1 MNESNERWDVDINR
15 QTPNLNSILAMQVSR
30 HRAKK
35 QLFYVGRVEGGY
47 TRKQRYRYTPV
58 KNSIYCD
65 FQTCIFFPLR
75 TIENKKNKKLSSK
88 NKQMIN
94 FDENTKEFKIY
105 NIYTYYM
112 TFMVYVQ
119 KIFMYHS

>member
-1 MNESNERWDVDINR
+1 MSGGWRGGGGIPVSSDTGIR
-15 QTPNLNSILAMQVSR
+15 RSRILFIANFKLASSFLCVQLKIKL
-30 HRAKK
+30 KK
-35 QLFYVGRVEGGY
+35 
-47 TRKQRYRYTPV
+47 K
-58 KNSIYCD
+58 I
-65 FQTCIFFPLR
+65 
-75 TIENKKNKKLSSK
+75 SSK

-94 FDENTKEFKIY
+94 LDENTKEVKIY

>member
-1 MNESNERWDVDINR
+1 
-15 QTPNLNSILAMQVSR
+15 MQVSR

-35 QLFYVGRVEGGY
+35 QLFYVGRVEGGGY

-94 FDENTKEFKIY
+94 FDENTKEVKIY

>member
-1 MNESNERWDVDINR
+1 MGCWHK
-15 QTPNLNSILAMQVSR
+15 QTDAKFKQHTGNASQSTSR
-30 HRAKK
+30 EKTVVLCRA
-35 QLFYVGRVEGGY
+35 GGGGGGY

-94 FDENTKEFKIY
+94 FDENTKEVKIY